1 MARTPAAATLQDRCR
16 RIVGRFRREPDAS
29 ARTLLVTIFGDSVR
43 PHGGEIWTGSLV
55 RLVEPLGISERL
67 VRTSLNRLAGEGLLA
82 TRRAGRRSFYSVTPA
97 ADREFAS
104 VEDRIYHRTREAWD
118 GRWTI
123 VAETGGLPAPVRAEL
138 RQRLGWLG
146 FAALSPGVQICPADR
161 SAAVGALLE
170 DLDACSGVAA
180 FRGSALPPP
189 PAGGANGVGLDDRA
203 LARRTSDLDVLTP
216 AYEAFLA
223 RFRPLVVDA
232 AGPLAQ
238 EAGGGPVDPETAFLT
253 RTLLLHGW
261 RRIVLREPALPAELW
276 PDAWVGDAAY
286 DVAAAAYRR
295 LSPAAETHLAA
306 VGRTPTSALP
316 GLDRRHC
323 GRFPDRG

>member
-1 MARTPAAATLQDRCR
+1 MARPAATSLQARCR
-16 RIVGRFRREPDAS
+16 RIVERFRRDPDAS
-29 ARTLLVTIFGDSVR
+29 ARTLLVTIFGDSIR

-67 VRTSLNRLAGEGLLA
+67 VRTSLNRLAGEGLVA
-82 TRRAGRRSFYSVTPA
+82 SRRAGRRSFYSVTPA

-104 VEDRIYHRTREAWD
+104 VEDRIYHRAREAWD

-123 VAETGGLPAPVRAEL
+123 VAEIGGLAGPVRAEL

-161 SAAVGALLE
+161 STAVGALLE
-170 DLDACSGVAA
+170 DLDACGGVAA
-180 FRGSALPPP
+180 FRASALPPP
-189 PAGGANGVGLDDRA
+189 PAGGGNGIGLDDRA

-223 RFRPLVVDA
+223 RFGPLVN
-232 AGPLAQ
+232 G
-238 EAGGGPVDPETAFLT
+238 AGGEADAETAFLA

-276 PDAWVGDAAY
+276 PDAWVGDTAY

-295 LSPAAETHLAA
+295 LSPAAETHLRA
-306 VGRTPTSALP
+306 VCETPTGALP
-316 GLDRRHC
+316 PLDPHHRDRFDRR
-323 GRFPDRG
+323 

>member
-1 MARTPAAATLQDRCR
+1 MARTPTATSLQDRCR
-16 RIVGRFRREPDAS
+16 RIVGRFRRHPDAS

-55 RLVEPLGISERL
+55 RLVEPLSISERL

-104 VEDRIYHRTREAWD
+104 VEDRIYHRAREAWD

-146 FAALSPGVQICPADR
+146 FAALTPGVQICPADH
-161 SAAVGALLE
+161 SAAVGAMLE
-170 DLDACSGVAA
+170 DLDACGGVAA
-180 FRGSALPPP
+180 FRASALPPP
-189 PAGGANGVGLDDRA
+189 LAGGANGIGLDDRA

-223 RFRPLVVDA
+223 RFGPLVDR
-232 AGPLAQ
+232 AGGPPAQ
-238 EAGGGPVDPETAFLT
+238 EANGGAVDPGTAFLT

-276 PDAWVGDAAY
+276 PDGWVGDAAY

-295 LSPAAETHLAA
+295 LSPGAETHL
-306 VGRTPTSALP
+306 RTVCETPAGALP
-316 GLDRRHC
+316 ALDPQHRTRFNRR
-323 GRFPDRG
+323 

>member
-1 MARTPAAATLQDRCR
+1 MVRAPTAPALQARSR
-16 RIVGRFRREPDAS
+16 RIVEQFRRDPDAS

-55 RLVEPLGISERL
+55 QLVEPLGISERL
-67 VRTSLNRLAGEGLLA
+67 VRTSLNRLVGEGLLA
-82 TRRAGRRSFYSVTPA
+82 THRAGRRSFYSVTPT

-104 VEDRIYHRTREAWD
+104 VEDRIYQRNREAWD

-123 VAETGGLPAPVRAEL
+123 VAETGGLAPPVRAEL

-161 SAAVGALLE
+161 STAVGALLE
-170 DLDACSGVAA
+170 DLDAGGGVAA
-180 FRGSALPPP
+180 FRGSALPPS
-189 PAGGANGVGLDDRA
+189 PAGGANGIGLDDRA

-223 RFRPLVVDA
+223 RFRPLVNGATPNGAEVDA
-232 AGPLAQ
+232 
-238 EAGGGPVDPETAFLT
+238 ETAFLT

-276 PDAWVGDAAY
+276 PAAWVGDAAY
-286 DVAAAAYRR
+286 DVAAAVYRR
-295 LSPAAETHLAA
+295 LSPAAETHLSA
-306 VGRTPTSALP
+306 VCETPTGALP
-316 GLDRRHC
+316 ALDPRHRH
-323 GRFPDRG
+323 RFNPR

>member
-1 MARTPAAATLQDRCR
+1 MARATAAVPLQDRCR
-16 RIVGRFRREPDAS
+16 RIVAAFRRAPDAS
-29 ARTLLVTIFGDSVR
+29 ARSLLVTIFGDCVR

-67 VRTSLNRLAGEGLLA
+67 VRTSLNRLAGEGLL
-82 TRRAGRRSFYSVTPA
+82 TTSRAGRRSFYSVTPA

-123 VAETGGLPAPVRAEL
+123 VAETGELSPRMRTEL

-146 FAALSPGVQICPADR
+146 FAALSPGVQICPVDR
-161 SAAVGALLE
+161 TGAVGDLLK
-170 DLDACSGVAA
+170 DLGAGDRVAF
-180 FRGSALPPP
+180 FRGQ
-189 PAGGANGVGLDDRA
+189 ANGVGLDDRA
-203 LARRTSDLDVLTP
+203 LARRTSDLDVLIP
-216 AYEAFLA
+216 AYDAFLH
-223 RFRPLVVDA
+223 RFAPLTQGA
-232 AGPLAQ
+232 AG
-238 EAGGGPVDPETAFLT
+238 EVDGETAFLA

-276 PDAWVGDAAY
+276 PDAWVGDCAY

-295 LSPAAETHLAA
+295 LSPGAEAHLGCACE
-306 VGRTPTSALP
+306 TPAGTLPALEG
-316 GLDRRHC
+316 GLRD
-323 GRFPDRG
+323 RFPPR

>member
-1 MARTPAAATLQDRCR
+1 MARTATATSLQDRCR
-16 RIVGRFRREPDAS
+16 RIVGGFRRHPDAS

-43 PHGGEIWTGSLV
+43 PHGGQVWTGSLV

-104 VEDRIYHRTREAWD
+104 VEDRIYHRAREAWD

-146 FAALSPGVQICPADR
+146 FAALTPGVQICPADH
-161 SAAVGALLE
+161 SAAVGAMLE
-170 DLDACSGVAA
+170 DLDACGGVAA
-180 FRGSALPPP
+180 FRGQ
-189 PAGGANGVGLDDRA
+189 ANGIGLDDRA

-223 RFRPLVVDA
+223 RFGPLVNGA
-232 AGPLAQ
+232 AGSPAQ
-238 EAGGGPVDPETAFLT
+238 EPHNGDVDPETAFLT

-276 PDAWVGDAAY
+276 PDGWVGDAAY

-295 LSPAAETHLAA
+295 LSPAAETHLGA
-306 VGRTPTSALP
+306 VCETPAGALP
-316 GLDRRHC
+316 ALDPQLRNRFDRR
-323 GRFPDRG
+323 

>member
-1 MARTPAAATLQDRCR
+1 MPARTAPASLQGRCG
-16 RIVGRFRREPDAS
+16 RIVRGFRRRPDAS

-55 RLVEPLGISERL
+55 GLVEPLGISDRL
-67 VRTSLNRLAGEGLLA
+67 VRTSLNRLASEGLLA
-82 TRRAGRRSFYSVTPA
+82 TRRVGRRSFYSVTPG

-104 VEDRIYHRTREAWD
+104 VEDRIYRRVRESWD

-138 RQRLGWLG
+138 RQRLEWLG
-146 FAALSPGVQICPADR
+146 FAALTPGVQVCPADR
-161 SAAVGALLE
+161 TTAVGDLLE
-170 DLDACSGVAA
+170 DLDACGGVAF
-180 FRGSALPPP
+180 FRGSVMPPR
-189 PAGGANGVGLDDRA
+189 PAGRANGVGLDDRA

-216 AYEAFLA
+216 AYEAFLR
-223 RFRPLVVDA
+223 RFGPLVNGA
-232 AGPLAQ
+232 AG
-238 EAGGGPVDPETAFLT
+238 EADPETAFLT

-295 LSPAAETHLAA
+295 LSPAAEAHLQASCE
-306 VGRTPTSALP
+306 TPSGALP
-316 GLDRRHC
+316 AVDPRHRD
-323 GRFPDRG
+323 RFPPRQTIPR

>member
-1 MARTPAAATLQDRCR
+1 MTPARTTSSLQDRCR
-16 RIVGRFRREPDAS
+16 RIVGRFCRQPDAS

-67 VRTSLNRLAGEGLLA
+67 VRTSLNRLVGEGLLVA
-82 TRRAGRRSFYSVTPA
+82 SRAGRRSFYSVTPA

-104 VEDRIYHRTREAWD
+104 VEDRIYHRAREAWD

-123 VAETGGLPAPVRAEL
+123 VAETGDLPAPVRAEL

-146 FAALSPGVQICPADR
+146 FAALSPGVQLCPADR
-161 SAAVGALLE
+161 SGAVAALLE
-170 DLDACSGVAA
+170 DLDACGAVAA

-189 PAGGANGVGLDDRA
+189 AAGGANGVGLDDRA

-223 RFRPLVVDA
+223 RFGPLVNGAVEDGDVDA
-232 AGPLAQ
+232 
-238 EAGGGPVDPETAFLT
+238 ETAFLT

-295 LSPAAETHLAA
+295 LSPATETHLTA
-306 VGRTPTSALP
+306 VCETPAGALP
-316 GLDRRHC
+316 ALDGRHH
-323 GRFPDRG
+323 GRFPDRR

>member
-1 MARTPAAATLQDRCR
+1 MAQPPDATSLQARCR
-16 RIVGRFRREPDAS
+16 RTVERFCRNPDAS

-55 RLVEPLGISERL
+55 RLVEPLAISERL

-104 VEDRIYHRTREAWD
+104 VEDRIYHRARDAWD

-123 VAETGGLPAPVRAEL
+123 VAETGGLPAPVRNEL

-146 FAALSPGVQICPADR
+146 FSALSPGVQICPADR

-170 DLDACSGVAA
+170 DLDAGGGVAA
-180 FRGSALPPP
+180 FRGSA
-189 PAGGANGVGLDDRA
+189 NGSGLDDRA
-203 LARRTSDLDVLTP
+203 LARRTSNLDVLTP
-216 AYEAFLA
+216 AYETFLA
-223 RFRPLVVDA
+223 RF
-232 AGPLAQ
+232 GPLANGAPGPPAP
-238 EAGGGPVDPETAFLT
+238 EAHQGPPDVDAETAFLT
-253 RTLLLHGW
+253 RTLLLHDW

-276 PDAWVGDAAY
+276 PDTWVGDAAY

-295 LSPAAETHLAA
+295 LSPAAEAHLRAQCE
-306 VGRTPTSALP
+306 TPAGELPALDP
-316 GLDRRHC
+316 RHANRFDRR
-323 GRFPDRG
+323 

>member
-1 MARTPAAATLQDRCR
+1 MARTTAAAPLQDRCR
-16 RIVGRFRREPDAS
+16 RIVAGFRRSPDAS
-29 ARTLLVTIFGDSVR
+29 ARSLLVTIFGDGVR

-67 VRTSLNRLAGEGLLA
+67 VRTSLNRLAGEGLL
-82 TRRAGRRSFYSVTPA
+82 TTSRAGRRSFYSVTPT

-123 VAETGGLPAPVRAEL
+123 VAETGELSPPMRTEL

-146 FAALSPGVQICPADR
+146 FAALSPGVQICPVDH
-161 SAAVGALLE
+161 SGAVGDLLN
-170 DLDACSGVAA
+170 DLGAVDRVAF
-180 FRGSALPPP
+180 FRGQ
-189 PAGGANGVGLDDRA
+189 ANGVGLDDRA
-203 LARRTSDLDVLTP
+203 LARRTSDLDVLVP
-216 AYEAFLA
+216 AYDAFLA
-223 RFRPLVVDA
+223 RF
-232 AGPLAQ
+232 GPLAHGA
-238 EAGGGPVDPETAFLT
+238 AGDVDGETAFLT

-276 PDAWVGDAAY
+276 PDAWVGDCAY

-295 LSPAAETHLAA
+295 LSPAAEAHLACHCE
-306 VGRTPTSALP
+306 TPAGALP
-316 GLDRRHC
+316 ALDGRLQH
-323 GRFPDRG
+323 RFPPRHPLPPPVPR

>member
-1 MARTPAAATLQDRCR
+1 MPAKTTSTLEDRCR
-16 RIVGRFRREPDAS
+16 RILGRFRRHPDAS

-43 PHGGEIWTGSLV
+43 PRGGEIWTGSLV
-55 RLVEPLGISERL
+55 RLVEPLGISDRL

-82 TRRAGRRSFYSVTPA
+82 TRRVGRRSFYSVTPA

-146 FAALSPGVQICPADR
+146 FAALSPAVQICPADR
-161 SAAVGALLE
+161 SAAVGALLD
-170 DLDACSGVAA
+170 DLGAASGVAA

-189 PAGGANGVGLDDRA
+189 PAGGGNGVGLDDRA
-203 LARRTSDLDVLTP
+203 LARRTSDLDLLTP

-223 RFRPLVVDA
+223 RFGPLVNSSA
-232 AGPLAQ
+232 APPAL
-238 EAGGGPVDPETAFLT
+238 EAGDGEVHPETAFLT

-276 PDAWVGDAAY
+276 PDAWVGDTAY

-295 LSPAAETHLAA
+295 LFPAAEAHLAA
-306 VGRTPTSALP
+306 VCETPAGALP
-316 GLDRRHC
+316 ALDGRHA
-323 GRFPDRG
+323 GRFSDRG